1 MILLPKI
8 PELWVIILSLC
19 QIGAVAAVG
28 SFQLQP
34 RDIHYR
40 INSFKAKYVIADE
53 ETAEKVDQI
62 SDSCPSLRRK
72 IICCQDPKN
81 KGWIDFLTFY
91 KEAQPLNYTAKTRYN
106 DPLILFFTSGTTGK
120 PKMVQHNLECIKSF
134 HSIGNYWMDLTS
146 NDLVLNMSDPGWS
159 KGIWGGLFVPWTM
172 GAGIFAH
179 HSKLFNTETTLKT
192 LQDYPITTFCAPPT
206 IFRKLIKSDLHRYKF
221 SHLRHCLSAGEPLH
235 AAANEQWRK
244 NTGIYIHEGFGQ
256 AETSLICGMYRCI
269 KRKPG
274 SIGKP
279 LPGVQLAILDPYYN
293 ELGPGKEGILS
304 VKLKPHAPLSLFK
317 EYLNNQ
323 KETDAAFRGDYYLTG
338 DRAYKDE
345 EEYYWFV
352 GRNDDIILSSGYAI
366 GPCEVESA
374 LQEHPAV
381 LESAVVSSPDPQ
393 GIETVKAFVV
403 LNKEYLH
410 LDKNQMTTDLQDHVK
425 NIASPYKYPRKI
437 EFVDKLPKTV
447 TGKVQRKAL
456 RKREWSEVKKEQ
468 NISVAS

>member
-1 MILLPKI
+1 
-8 PELWVIILSLC
+8 
-19 QIGAVAAVG
+19 
-28 SFQLQP
+28 
-34 RDIHYR
+34 
-40 INSFKAKYVIADE
+40 
-53 ETAEKVDQI
+53 
-62 SDSCPSLRRK
+62 
-72 IICCQDPKN
+72 
-81 KGWIDFLTFY
+81 
-91 KEAQPLNYTAKTRYN
+91 
-106 DPLILFFTSGTTGK
+106 
-120 PKMVQHNLECIKSF
+120 
-134 HSIGNYWMDLTS
+134 
-146 NDLVLNMSDPGWS
+146 
-159 KGIWGGLFVPWTM
+159 
-172 GAGIFAH
+172 
-179 HSKLFNTETTLKT
+179 
-192 LQDYPITTFCAPPT
+192 
-206 IFRKLIKSDLHRYKF
+206 
-221 SHLRHCLSAGEPLH
+221 
-235 AAANEQWRK
+235 
-244 NTGIYIHEGFGQ
+244 
-256 AETSLICGMYRCI
+256 MYRCI